1 MHHVSWQADHC
12 YSCPEVEVSPFTLER
27 RRVTTKSAKLRE
39 DQGVERTAPN
49 TRKVDLTIFPTF

>member
-1 MHHVSWQADHC
+1 MNHVSGQTDHR
-12 YSCPEVEVSPFTLER
+12 YSFSEVEVNPFTMER

-49 TRKVDLTIFPTF
+49 THEADLTIFPTL